1 MLGLLA
7 IDVAAA
13 AALVSLWYL
22 WFARANRR
30 RAAEVLQWMRNA
42 FTGHAQILNVRWT
55 GASRFHVRMR
65 VGSQLFRHS
74 SVMVQLTPREFP
86 FSWLA
91 SRWKKHQETLTF
103 EADLDCAPLFNLEV
117 HNHRWCGRTR
127 REVSRRQQFAIEQC
141 APFML
146 TTRHDWQRE
155 ITNMMTALV
164 ASRECNVLSVTF
176 RRTSPHFTAMVPL
189 TSLSPQSDCEME
201 IFEVLREL
209 AECAGATSF

>member
-13 AALVSLWYL
+13 AALVSFWYL

-42 FTGHAQILNVRWT
+42 FAGHAQILNVRWI

-65 VGSQLFRHS
+65 VASPLFQHS
-74 SVMVQLTPREFP
+74 SVVVQLTPREFP
-86 FSWLA
+86 FSWLL
-91 SRWKKHQETLTF
+91 SLYRKRQETLTF
-103 EADLDCAPLFNLEV
+103 EADLDCAPAFNLQV

-127 REVSRRQQFAIEQC
+127 RKFDRHQQFAIEQC
-141 APFML
+141 NPFVL
-146 TTRHDWQRE
+146 TTRNDWQRE

-164 ASRECNVLSVTF
+164 ASRECDFLSVVF
-176 RRTSPHFTAMVPL
+176 RRTSPHFTAIVPL
-189 TSLSPQSDCEME
+189 TSLSPQSESEIE
-201 IFEVLREL
+201 IFDVLREL